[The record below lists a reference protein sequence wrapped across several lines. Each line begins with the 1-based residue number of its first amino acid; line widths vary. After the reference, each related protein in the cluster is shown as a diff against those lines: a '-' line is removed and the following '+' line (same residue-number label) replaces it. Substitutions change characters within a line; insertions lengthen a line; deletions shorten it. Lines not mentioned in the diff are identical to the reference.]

1 MTVLAR
7 SAARPYHTVRLRTGH
22 DPVGTGS
29 AEGMAE
35 LAHSLLLLRGTHVHV
50 SLYRITFLDHDRADA
65 SALAALA
72 FGREGMTG
80 RLADG
85 GFALLLVNTPT
96 DEVLTDGRVA
106 ARLERAMAS
115 LRLEGTVEIAA
126 CHSFA
131 SDVGDLDDMLM
142 HLSLTPPV
150 RRHLSPHAFSAA

>member
-7 SAARPYHTVRLRTGH
+7 SATHPYHTVRVRTGR
-22 DPVGTGS
+22 DTVGTGS
-29 AEGMAE
+29 SEGMTE

-50 SLYRITFLDHDRADA
+50 SLYRIVFLDHDHADA

-72 FGREGMTG
+72 FGREGMIG

-96 DEVLTDGRVA
+96 DEDRTTRRVQA
-106 ARLERAMAS
+106 LLERAMAS
-115 LRLEGTVEIAA
+115 LRLEGSVEIAA

-150 RRHLSPHAFSAA
+150 RRHLSPRSFSAA